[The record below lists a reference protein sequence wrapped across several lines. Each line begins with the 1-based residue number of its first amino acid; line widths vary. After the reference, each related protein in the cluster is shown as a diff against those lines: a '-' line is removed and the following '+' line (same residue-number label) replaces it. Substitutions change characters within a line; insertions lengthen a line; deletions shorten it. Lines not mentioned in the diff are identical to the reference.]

1 MNANQHV
8 VPHKDGWAVR
18 AGNRRRATAVYR
30 TQREAID
37 AARIIARIRGGEL
50 LIHNRSGR
58 IRRRDSTGGRDRY
71 PPKG

>member
-8 VPHKDGWAVR
+8 VPHENGWAVR
-18 AGNRRRATAVYR
+18 AENRRRATAVYR

-58 IRRRDSTGGRDRY
+58 IRRRDSTGGRDPL
-71 PPKG
+71 PPRG